1 MFDLSNLDHVQVDHL
16 LADTRYRVLRSFRD
30 ATGTEHPVG
39 EEFLYRSAHVNMTAR
54 RLTLRVEQP
63 EGTKK
68 EWLLIYEDRG
78 EGPRPGNLKNYLE
91 DAGYVGVRPE
101 VRAEENRLAAEAAP
115 PPEPGKAPEAPGG
128 GARLEEVYNLAVRG
142 EFDAAG
148 ALLKEIDDARAM
160 GDYHLEKLGSWLL
173 EAARRSG
180 GGKPGQWLARQAM
193 NQWDFWAACS
203 TSGGEGAARS
213 YEVKQIRKGL
223 AGLL

>member
-1 MFDLSNLDHVQVDHL
+1 VFDLSNLDHVQVDHL
-16 LADTRYRVLRSFRD
+16 LADTQYRVLRAFRD
-30 ATGTEHPVG
+30 ASGASHAEG
-39 EEFLYRSAHVNMTAR
+39 EVFLYRSAHLNMTAR

-63 EGTKK
+63 EGNKK
-68 EWLLIYEDRG
+68 EWLLVYEDRG
-78 EGPRPGNLKNYLE
+78 EEPRPGNLKNYFE

-101 VRAEENRLAAEAAP
+101 VRAEEKRLAAEAAP
-115 PPEPGKAPEAPGG
+115 PPEPGPPPAAPGG
-128 GARLEEVYNLAVRG
+128 GGDLEEVYALAIRG

-148 ALLKEIDDARAM
+148 ALLKQIDESRAL

-193 NQWDFWAACS
+193 NQWEFWAACS